1 MTIPT
6 TSHTPLLEGTNQASV
21 YLPMPSSLSNL
32 LENTMLSNEQKAAL
46 HAFLNLPFN
55 AESNEIIICIE
66 QALKTLESALPKE
79 ETAVQRAKKFDI
91 YDEFFNVGRATEQTG
106 QTYIHGLLLT
116 YARALQDMSKS
127 DHHMTVIEIPLLRVA
142 VESTLQLFD
151 LGEPA

>member
-1 MTIPT
+1 MTLST
-6 TSHTPLLEGTNQASV
+6 TPQLPLSNSPNQTAV
-21 YLPMPSSLSNL
+21 YLPMPNSLNNL
-32 LENTMLSNEQKAAL
+32 LETTELSIEQKLAL
-46 HAFLNLPFN
+46 QDFLSLPFN
-55 AESNEIIICIE
+55 AQTVDIITCIE
-66 QALKTLESALPKE
+66 RALKTLEDALPKE
-79 ETAVQRAKKFDI
+79 DTAVQRAKKFDI

-151 LGEPA
+151 IGEPA